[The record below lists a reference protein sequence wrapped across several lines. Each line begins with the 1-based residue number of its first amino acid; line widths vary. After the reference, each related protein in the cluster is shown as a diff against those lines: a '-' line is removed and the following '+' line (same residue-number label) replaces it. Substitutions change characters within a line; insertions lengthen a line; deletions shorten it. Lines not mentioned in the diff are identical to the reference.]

1 MPLVT
6 IEQLWIYPVKSLT
19 GIPLTSATLLPTG
32 LAGDREWMLVD
43 ADGLFLSQRKL
54 PLMAT
59 IRTELRDGGL
69 VLSSQGNGEMFVPR
83 PEGETRPVKIWKS
96 TCDAHVA
103 NTAASEW
110 LKQAL
115 ATDSDLQLVYF
126 DKRTSRPTD
135 PQRFGPYHTY
145 FSDGAPYLS
154 ANLASLQALN
164 QHLLMAQTRPVDIQ
178 RFRPN
183 LVLSGLPAF
192 AEHAYAYL
200 RSAGGGVQLG
210 LKDHC
215 QRCSVITV
223 DQSTGIASPTQ
234 HPFAALA
241 ELNSMPGKP
250 KAPAFGV
257 NTVLMEGEGQEIRCG
272 DQWQASVV

>member
-1 MPLVT
+1 MVT

-19 GIPLTSATLLPTG
+19 GIPLTSATLLTTG

-54 PLMAT
+54 PRMAT

-69 VLSSQGNGEMFVPR
+69 VLSSQGNGEIVIAQPN
-83 PEGETRPVKIWKS
+83 GETRPVKVWKS
-96 TCDAHVA
+96 ICDAFVA
-103 NTAASEW
+103 SEEASEW

-115 ATDSDLQLVYF
+115 ATDAELHLVHF
-126 DKRTSRPTD
+126 DKGRSRPTD

-164 QHLLMAQTRPVDIQ
+164 QHLLMTQTAPVDIQ

-192 AEHAYAYL
+192 AEHTYAYL
-200 RSAGGGVQLG
+200 RSTGGGAQLG

-223 DQSTGIASPTQ
+223 DQSTGVASPTQ

-250 KAPAFGV
+250 KAPVFGV
-257 NTVLMEGEGQEIRCG
+257 NTVLMDGEGWEIRCG

>member
-19 GIPLTSATLLPTG
+19 GVPVTSATLLPSG
-32 LAGDREWMLVD
+32 LVGDREWMLVD
-43 ADGLFLSQRKL
+43 ADGSFLTQRKL
-54 PLMAT
+54 PRMAA
-59 IRTELRDGGL
+59 IRTDLREDGL
-69 VLSSQGNGEMFVPR
+69 VLNSRGNGEVFVPL
-83 PEGETRPVKIWKS
+83 PDGETRKVKVWKS
-96 TCDAHVA
+96 VCDAFVA
-103 NTAASEW
+103 EKEASDW

-115 ATDSDLQLVYF
+115 STTEDLRLVYF
-126 DKRTSRPTD
+126 DKRTPRPTD
-135 PQRFGPYHTY
+135 AERFGPYHTY

-164 QHLLMAQTRPVDIQ
+164 QHLLMKQTTPVDIQ

-183 LVLSGLPAF
+183 LVLSGLPPF
-192 AEHAYAYL
+192 AEHNFALL
-200 RSAGGGVQLG
+200 RSTRNAASLG

-223 DQSTGIASPTQ
+223 DQSTGIPSPNQ

-241 ELNSMPGKP
+241 ELNSMPSKP

-257 NTVLMEGEGQEIRCG
+257 NTVLLEGEGLDIRCG
-272 DQWQASVV
+272 DQWLASAV